1 MDRLQKL
8 PLNHKL
14 ILALGMT
21 GLAFLGVTTI
31 YSFNQTAT
39 NEETEIQPQPIRAVT
54 ALGRI
59 EPQGRLIQ
67 LAPSPDLGGAKIA
80 QLLVKEGD
88 RLKAGETI
96 ALLDNHQR
104 ANAAVELARQ
114 EIKVAEAD
122 LAIIRAGAKQGD
134 INAQAA
140 SLKRVKA
147 ELEGELA
154 ADTAEIARLSA
165 QLRTETLEKQ
175 ATSDRLKAELA
186 NAESEFQRYRDLFQ
200 EGVITESAFD
210 SRGLAVATAQ
220 KAVVEAQ
227 ASYNRT
233 LDTLGQE
240 IDRAKAIAR
249 QNKNTLQEQIT
260 EAEATLDSI
269 GEVREVDVIKAQSEV
284 DRAIARLRQA
294 QEDLELTI
302 VKAPKDG
309 QIVKI
314 ATYPGEIVGE
324 DGVVEF
330 AQTSKMMVVAEVY
343 ESDISKVK
351 LGQTATIKSET
362 GAFEGE
368 ITGEV
373 RHIGLKIGKQDVL
386 NTDPAAD
393 VDSRV
398 SEVKIHLDP
407 QTSERVAHLTNSKA
421 IVKIIEQSTTNN
433 QQLTTNN

>member
-1 MDRLQKL
+1 MDRLQKI

-14 ILALGMT
+14 ILATCLA
-21 GLAFLGVTTI
+21 GLALVGVTTI
-31 YSFNQTAT
+31 YSISQTAT
-39 NEETEIQPQPIRAVT
+39 EEETEIQPQPIRAVT

-88 RLKAGETI
+88 RVKAGETI

-114 EIKVAEAD
+114 EVKVAQAD

-140 SLKRVKA
+140 NLKRVKA

-154 ADTAEIARLSA
+154 ADEAEIARLEA

-200 EGVITESAFD
+200 EGVISESEFD
-210 SRGLAVATAQ
+210 SRGLAVDTAQ
-220 KAVVEAQ
+220 KAVTEAQ

-233 LDTLGQE
+233 LDTLQQE
-240 IDRAKAIAR
+240 IERAKAIAR
-249 QNKNTLQEQIT
+249 QNNDTLQEQIA

-284 DRAIARLRQA
+284 ERAIASLRQA

-314 ATYPGEIVGE
+314 TAYPGEIVGE

-343 ESDISKVK
+343 ESDIAKVK
-351 LGQTATIKSET
+351 LGQTTTIKSET
-362 GAFEGE
+362 GAFKGE
-368 ITGEV
+368 ITGKV
-373 RHIGLKIGKQDVL
+373 RQIGLKIGKQDVL
-386 NTDPAAD
+386 DTDPAAD

-398 SEVKIHLDP
+398 LEVKIYLDS
-407 QTSERVAHLTNSKA
+407 QTSQRVAHLTNSKA
-421 IVKIIEQSTTNN
+421 IVKINEQ
-433 QQLTTNN
+433 

>member
-1 MDRLQKL
+1 MDRLQKI

-14 ILALGMT
+14 ILALCMA
-21 GLAFLGVTTI
+21 GLALVGMTTI
-31 YSFNQTAT
+31 YSISQTAT
-39 NEETEIQPQPIRAVT
+39 EEETEIQPQPIRAVT

-67 LAPSPDLGGAKIA
+67 LAPSPDLGGAKVA

-88 RLKAGETI
+88 RVKLGQAI

-114 EIKVAEAD
+114 EIKVAQAD
-122 LAIIRAGAKQGD
+122 LAIIKAGAKQGD
-134 INAQAA
+134 IKAQAA
-140 SLKRVKA
+140 NLKRIKA
-147 ELEGELA
+147 ELEGEIA
-154 ADTAEIARLSA
+154 ADKAEIARLSA

-186 NAESEFQRYRDLFQ
+186 NAESEFQRHQNLFQ
-200 EGVITESAFD
+200 EGVITESEFD
-210 SRGLAVATAQ
+210 SRSLAVATAQ
-220 KAVVEAQ
+220 KAVMEAQ

-233 LDTLGQE
+233 LDTLRQE

-249 QNKNTLQEQIT
+249 QSNDTLQEQIA

-284 DRAIARLRQA
+284 DRVIASLRQA
-294 QEDLELTI
+294 KEDLELTI
-302 VKAPKDG
+302 LKAPKDG

-314 ATYPGEIVGE
+314 TTYPGEIVGE
-324 DGVVEF
+324 EGVVEF
-330 AQTSKMMVVAEVY
+330 AQTSKMMVVAEIY
-343 ESDISKVK
+343 ESDIAKVK
-351 LGQTATIKSET
+351 VGQTATIKSET

-368 ITGEV
+368 ITGKV

-398 SEVKIHLDP
+398 LEVKIHLDP
-407 QTSERVAHLTNSKA
+407 HTSERVAHLTNSKA
-421 IVKIIEQSTTNN
+421 IVKISSE
-433 QQLTTNN
+433 

>member
-1 MDRLQKL
+1 MDRLQKI
-8 PLNHKL
+8 PLNNKL
-14 ILALGMT
+14 VIVSCLAGLALV
-21 GLAFLGVTTI
+21 GVTTI
-31 YSFNQTAT
+31 YRVDRTAT
-39 NEETEIQPQPIRAVT
+39 QEETEIQPQPIKAVT

-80 QLLVKEGD
+80 QLFVAEGD
-88 RLKAGETI
+88 RVKSGQTL

-104 ANAAVELARQ
+104 ANAVVELARQ
-114 EIKVAEAD
+114 EVKVAEAN
-122 LAIIRAGAKQGD
+122 LAIIKAGAKQGD

-140 SLKRVKA
+140 NLKRVKA

-154 ADTAEIARLSA
+154 ADEAEIARLSA

-186 NAESEFQRYRDLFQ
+186 NAESEFKRYRDLFQ
-200 EGVITESAFD
+200 EGVISESEFD
-210 SRGLAVATAQ
+210 SRGLAVDTAQ
-220 KAVVEAQ
+220 KAVTEAQ

-233 LDTLGQE
+233 LDTLRQE

-249 QNKNTLQEQIT
+249 QNNDTLQEQIV

-269 GEVREVDVIKAQSEV
+269 GEVREVDVVKAQSEV
-284 DRAIARLRQA
+284 ERAIANLRQA

-314 ATYPGEIVGE
+314 TTYPGEIVGE

-330 AQTSKMMVVAEVY
+330 AQTRKMMVVAEVY
-343 ESDISKVK
+343 ESDIAKVK

-362 GAFEGE
+362 GAFQGE
-368 ITGEV
+368 ITGQV
-373 RHIGLKIGKQDVL
+373 SQIGLKIGKQDVL
-386 NTDPAAD
+386 DTDPAAD

-398 SEVKIHLDP
+398 LEVKIYLDP

-421 IVKIIEQSTTNN
+421 IVKINE
-433 QQLTTNN
+433 LEH

>member
-8 PLNHKL
+8 PLNHQF
-14 ILALGMT
+14 ILAMCLA
-21 GLAFLGVTTI
+21 GLALVGVTTI
-31 YSFNQTAT
+31 YSISQTAT
-39 NEETEIQPQPIRAVT
+39 EEETEIQPQPIRAVT

-88 RLKAGETI
+88 RVKAGETI
-96 ALLDNHQR
+96 ALLDNYQR

-114 EIKVAEAD
+114 EVKVAEAD
-122 LAIIRAGAKQGD
+122 LAIIKAGAKQGD

-140 SLKRVKA
+140 NLKRVKA

-154 ADTAEIARLSA
+154 ADEAEIARLSA

-186 NAESEFQRYRDLFQ
+186 NAESEFKRYRDLFQ
-200 EGVITESAFD
+200 EGVISESEFD
-210 SRGLAVATAQ
+210 SRGLAVDTAQ
-220 KAVVEAQ
+220 KAVTEAQ

-233 LDTLGQE
+233 LDTLRQE

-249 QNKNTLQEQIT
+249 QNNDTLQEQIV

-284 DRAIARLRQA
+284 ARAIANLRQA

-314 ATYPGEIVGE
+314 TTYPGEIVGE

-330 AQTSKMMVVAEVY
+330 AQTRKMMVVAEVY
-343 ESDISKVK
+343 ESDIAKVK

-362 GAFEGE
+362 GAFQGE
-368 ITGEV
+368 ITGQV
-373 RHIGLKIGKQDVL
+373 SQIGLKIGKQDVL
-386 NTDPAAD
+386 DTDPAAD

-398 SEVKIHLDP
+398 LEVKIYLDP

-421 IVKIIEQSTTNN
+421 IVKINE
-433 QQLTTNN
+433 LEH